1 MAFESN
7 NYLHMKI
14 PAIKKLVENY
24 NLAQLQDA
32 ETAILEEQK
41 PAIEVEGD
49 DEGEQLTHIL
59 ASLYIKDKMENHGTA
74 FNQALRDFSQRVRNS
89 IG

>member
-1 MAFESN
+1 M
-7 NYLHMKI
+7 
-14 PAIKKLVENY
+14 
-24 NLAQLQDA
+24 
-32 ETAILEEQK
+32 EEQK
-41 PAIEVEGD
+41 PSIEIGGD

-59 ASLYIKDKMENHGTA
+59 ASIYIKEKMEQNNTP

>member
-1 MAFESN
+1 
-7 NYLHMKI
+7 MKV

-24 NLAQLQDA
+24 SLAQLMEA
-32 ETAILEEQK
+32 EVSILEEK
-41 PAIEVEGD
+41 TPFIEVEGD

-59 ASLYIKDKMENHGTA
+59 ASIYIKDKMENHGTP
-74 FNQALRDFSQRVRNS
+74 FSQALRDFSQRVRNS

>member
-1 MAFESN
+1 
-7 NYLHMKI
+7 MKI

-24 NLAQLQDA
+24 NLAQLQEA
-32 ETAILEEQK
+32 EAALLEEQV
-41 PAIEVEGD
+41 PAIAIEGD
-49 DEGEQLTHIL
+49 DEGEQLTHVL
-59 ASLYIKDKMENHGTA
+59 ASIYIKDKMEHHNTP